1 MTIRKG
7 RGSGRNDPSSG
18 GNGTIMID
26 LARRPLYFL
35 FMYLPDLS
43 FALVFAAPIFALNVN
58 PALIVANYFEECG
71 IFLDQLE
78 TMVLHCLHPEVEIES
93 LWNWD

>member
-78 TMVLHCLHPEVEIES
+78 TDQTNYDTTLFTS
-93 LWNWD
+93 KS